1 MLIPEIKLVPDPQT
15 KKAKQAVGFQWN
27 EEAGTRHKLGGTPN
41 FIQNEKWPECTA
53 CRKRMTFYAQL
64 DSIGDKYNL
73 ADCGMIY
80 VFVCFGCFEIKS
92 ILQSG

>member
-15 KKAKQAVGFQWN
+15 EEANKAIGFKWN
-27 EEAGTRHKLGGTPN
+27 DEAGTRHKLGGKSE
-41 FIQNEKWPECTA
+41 FIQDEKWPA
-53 CRKRMTFYAQL
+53 CKGCRERMTFYAQL
-64 DSIGDKYNL
+64 DSIGDNYCL

-80 VFVCFGCFEIKS
+80 VFVCFGCFETKS